1 VDAPEPLVARA
12 YLRALALLVDLLVW
26 IALDP

>member
-1 VDAPEPLVARA
+1 VDAPEPFVARA